1 MDSIQPYDSQ
11 ALIDI
16 LGTENI
22 ELKKWDEI
30 VTADKITFPL
40 SNLESLGNM
49 FPSVSAALSAISQIA
64 TPTGTLYRAT
74 FPVQGHLAV
83 AKDGSGLLGTIINN
97 KGIAGQARFHEVG
110 QAAKAAGGASA
121 IFMALAI
128 MAINMSLKNIAENQ
142 KAIITF
148 LETDKQTQLKG
159 DLNVLTEVI
168 GEYKYNWNND
178 QWLSNRE
185 NQVLNIKRS
194 AEHNILFYREMI
206 EKKLD
211 SKGFIRFDTSKSLND
226 VQNKFKYYKLAL
238 YLYSFSSFL
247 DIMLLMNFDSNYL
260 DSIKSRIET
269 YAVDYTSFY
278 EKSIEGIEKM
288 ASSSVQ
294 SRALQ
299 GISFV
304 GKFVGKQIAK
314 IPDKNNKI
322 KIDDGLISGSDKLSE
337 INAKAIADTKDAFL
351 SVQDNGIQMFGEKIG
366 LINKMYNEPI
376 ELYIDTENIYLTSV
390 D

>member
-1 MDSIQPYDSQ
+1 
-11 ALIDI
+11 
-16 LGTENI
+16 
-22 ELKKWDEI
+22 
-30 VTADKITFPL
+30 
-40 SNLESLGNM
+40 
-49 FPSVSAALSAISQIA
+49 
-64 TPTGTLYRAT
+64 
-74 FPVQGHLAV
+74 
-83 AKDGSGLLGTIINN
+83 
-97 KGIAGQARFHEVG
+97 
-110 QAAKAAGGASA
+110 
-121 IFMALAI
+121 
-128 MAINMSLKNIAENQ
+128 
-142 KAIITF
+142 
-148 LETDKQTQLKG
+148 
-159 DLNVLTEVI
+159 
-168 GEYKYNWNND
+168 
-178 QWLSNRE
+178 
-185 NQVLNIKRS
+185 
-194 AEHNILFYREMI
+194 MI

-314 IPDKNNKI
+314 IPDKDNKI

-366 LINKMYNEPI
+366 LINNMYNEPI

>member
-1 MDSIQPYDSQ
+1 MDSMQSYDSQ
-11 ALIDI
+11 ALIEL
-16 LGTENI
+16 LGADNI

-30 VTADKITFPL
+30 VTADMITFPL
-40 SNLESLGNM
+40 SDLASLGTM
-49 FPSVSAALSAISQIA
+49 FSGVSTVFSALSQIA
-64 TPTGTLYRAT
+64 TPSGTLYTASLGV
-74 FPVQGHLAV
+74 PGHLAR

-110 QAAKAAGGASA
+110 QAAQTAGGVSTV
-121 IFMALAI
+121 FMALAI

-168 GEYKYNWNND
+168 GEYQYNWNNE

-185 NQVLNIKRS
+185 NQVLDIKRN

-238 YLYSFSSFL
+238 YLYSFASFL
-247 DIMLLMNFDSNYL
+247 DIMLLMNFESNYL
-260 DSIKSRIET
+260 NSIKSKIEM
-269 YAVDYTSFY
+269 YALDYTTFY
-278 EKSIEGIEKM
+278 EKSIEGVEKI

-304 GKFVGKQIAK
+304 GKFVGNQIAK
-314 IPDKNNKI
+314 IPDKDNKI

-337 INAKAIADTKDAFL
+337 INAKAIADTKDTFL

-366 LINKMYNEPI
+366 LINKMYNEPV

>member
-1 MDSIQPYDSQ
+1 MDSIQSHDSQ
-11 ALIDI
+11 SLVDI
-16 LGTENI
+16 LGADNL
-22 ELKKWDEI
+22 ELKKWDDI
-30 VTADKITFPL
+30 VTADKITYPL
-40 SNLESLGNM
+40 ADLASLGTM
-49 FPSVSAALSAISQIA
+49 FSGVSLALSALGEIA
-64 TPTGTLYRAT
+64 KPTGKLYSAT
-74 FPVQGHLAV
+74 FKVPGTLAK

-110 QAAKAAGGASA
+110 QVAKTAGGVSTV
-121 IFMALAI
+121 FMALAI
-128 MAINMSLKNIAENQ
+128 MAINMSIKNIAENQ
-142 KAIITF
+142 KAIIAF

-159 DLNVLTEVI
+159 DLNILTEVI
-168 GEYKYNWNND
+168 GEYQYNWNNE

-185 NQVLNIKRS
+185 NQILDIKRS

-206 EKKLD
+206 EKKLAANQ
-211 SKGFIRFDTSKSLND
+211 FIRFDTSKSLND

-247 DIMLLMNFDSNYL
+247 DIMMLMNFDSNFL
-260 DSIKSRIET
+260 NSVKSKIET

-288 ASSSVQ
+288 ASSSIQ

-314 IPDKNNKI
+314 IPDKDNWI
-322 KIDDGLISGSDKLSE
+322 KIDDGLISGSDKLAE
-337 INAKAIADTKDAFL
+337 INAKSIADTKDAFL
-351 SVQDNGIQMFGEKIG
+351 SVQDNGIQMFKEKIG
-366 LINKMYNEPI
+366 LINKMYNEPV
-376 ELYIDTENIYLTSV
+376 ELYIDSENVYLTI
-390 D
+390 